1 MTTYNKSFGA
11 TAYLTFNDKQI
22 ALTAQD
28 ISNPVFEYHAES
40 FYTAVSLGKL
50 EDAIAQIGSKAAD
63 IVGQGSSGVEAEIK
77 SKIDSVKDVPGL
89 GDALN
94 VILTNDLVI
103 TDFVINTPGNHYEFG
118 LGLRFIDDSTGQS
131 KYNLG
136 PVALDGVSIL
146 VKADQA
152 KP

>member
-1 MTTYNKSFGA
+1 MTEYNKSFGA

-22 ALTAQD
+22 ALTAKD

-40 FYTAVSLGKL
+40 FYTAVTLGNL
-50 EDAIAQIGSKAAD
+50 EDAIAQIGSKAAE
-63 IVGQGSSGVEAEIK
+63 IVGQGS
-77 SKIDSVKDVPGL
+77 DSVEVKIKTAIQDAEAVPGL
-89 GDALN
+89 GDALK

-103 TDFVINTPGNHYEFG
+103 TDFVINTPDNVYEFG
-118 LGLRFIDDSTGQS
+118 LGLRFIDDATGES
-131 KYNLG
+131 KYKLG

-146 VKADQA
+146 VKAKG